1 MPITRM
7 SASWASLRTRLRCLA
22 FLAALGCSDGGDDPS
37 ADAGIDSG
45 VDVVAPDP
53 KSCPQRGGDG
63 ALCALDE
70 LTLLPADALGVAAGF
85 DLAGAVSASSS
96 AVGCGFDDLKNRYGD
111 AGVDNQLA
119 KILKLLPSQVGA
131 TLPGALATAISAGG
145 LTMLLEEVGG
155 GSLASGGHP
164 KAMVIRKGSGK
175 PLLGADGKL
184 LRSQS
189 FGLEPD
195 PVLAIVDPLTPDG
208 AGARGGPQLV
218 KFRMLFISTHLGFDL
233 HNARIR
239 VEPDGKGGIRGE
251 IGGIVTM
258 EDLMGLIGLLGG
270 CDQPLN
276 DQLSELA
283 PVFADSRLRAG
294 GPCSA
299 FSMGFS
305 FHGVPAYLLESTP

>member
-1 MPITRM
+1 MVPSPSRAC
-7 SASWASLRTRLRCLA
+7 SASLRRRLPWLLLFA
-22 FLAALGCSDGGDDPS
+22 VLGCSDGDADAP
-37 ADAGIDSG
+37 ADAG
-45 VDVVAPDP
+45 VDGGADATAKDP
-53 KSCPQRGGDG
+53 KTCRQRCGDG
-63 ALCALDE
+63 ALFVLDQ
-70 LTLLPADALGVAAGF
+70 LTLLPADVSGVAAGF
-85 DLAGAVSASSS
+85 DLDGSVSASSS
-96 AVGCGFDDLKNRYGD
+96 AVGCGFEDLKNRYGD

-119 KILKLLPSQVGA
+119 KILKLLPPQVGE

-145 LTMLLEEVGG
+145 LTVLLEEVGG
-155 GSLASGGHP
+155 GSFASGGHP
-164 KAMVIRKGSGK
+164 QALVIRKGTGK

-189 FGLEPD
+189 FGLESD

-208 AGARGGPQLV
+208 EGGRGGPMLL

-233 HNARIR
+233 HSARIR

-258 EDLMGLIGLLGG
+258 QDLMGLIGLLGG

-283 PVFADSRLRAG
+283 PVFADSRLRTG

-305 FHGVPAYLLESTP
+305 FHGVPAYLLPAKP